1 MNAMTRIRMANSEI
15 EEKVSPMDM
24 SSPDSHKS
32 FAEEVTKSLGTFS
45 LSEDS
50 QTYVVD
56 SNKRKGKLEDDSL
69 DEISSGEMS
78 SASLGNSSHI
88 SQNVSEYWDE
98 VWGTE
103 LKIPNN

>member
-1 MNAMTRIRMANSEI
+1 MERL
-15 EEKVSPMDM
+15 PY
-24 SSPDSHKS
+24 
-32 FAEEVTKSLGTFS
+32 VTNTVHGMLNTSIVLDHT
-45 LSEDS
+45 

-98 VWGTE
+98 VG
-103 LKIPNN
+103 